1 MSEYFPKPNYSE
13 ANVKVELHWSND
25 ATKTDFKNVT
35 GDDTASFAKMV
46 NLANLKSDVD
56 KLDIDKFK
64 HVLTNLSNLK
74 SKADKL
80 DVDKL
85 IPLPVDLSKLSDVV
99 KNDVAKKDLHK
110 GNIKNIED

>member
-1 MSEYFPKPNYSE
+1 
-13 ANVKVELHWSND
+13 
-25 ATKTDFKNVT
+25 
-35 GDDTASFAKMV
+35 MV

-74 SKADKL
+74 SKGDKL

-110 GNIKNIED
+110 AKIKNIED